1 MTPISDENRRLLGW
15 SLGSAHVLI
24 QFPAG
29 QACNRHT
36 RTGMDY
42 SSGFVLT
49 RPRINC
55 KNFVPRFLYASK
67 PARINASHMRAALCP
82 SDLRF
87 ASMSFFQKLDH
98 ENAM

>member
-36 RTGMDY
+36 RIGMGY

-49 RPRINC
+49 RPSINC
-55 KNFVPRFLYASK
+55 KNFVPLLVRVETSQDKRLTYA
-67 PARINASHMRAALCP
+67 RRAL
-82 SDLRF
+82 SF
-87 ASMSFFQKLDH
+87 ASCDCLNVLLPK
-98 ENAM
+98 A